1 MTNPIIEA
9 QRLGQSF
16 WYDKLSR
23 NLLVTGEL
31 RRLIEEAGITGV
43 TANPSVFAKAMID
56 TGDYDA
62 ALRRLLDRGIRDPKV
77 LYEQMAMDDVRMA
90 ADLLYPVYESSGRAD
105 GFVSLEVSPH
115 LAHDT
120 DATVDEARRLFQGV
134 SRHNVMIKVP
144 GTAAG
149 MPAIERLVSEGINVN
164 VTLLFGLGAYRACAE
179 AHLRG
184 LERRF
189 SYRGDLSRVAGVA
202 SFFLSRIDAVVDDQL
217 KAALAAQSPDRR
229 PTVAALM
236 GKIAIANAKAAYA
249 HYQEIIASP
258 RWRALAAHGAHPQRL
273 LWASTGTKNPGYSK
287 TMYVDDLMGADTVTT
302 VPDETLRA
310 YLQAGKPRSS
320 LAEGLE
326 QVHAR
331 LSMLSGIG
339 ISLDDVTDGLLAK
352 GVASFAADFDR
363 LLATLDRE
371 RARYQGADAQA
382 PSSPG

>member
-1 MTNPIIEA
+1 MTNPIVEA

-23 NLLVTGEL
+23 KLLVTGEL
-31 RRLIEEAGITGV
+31 RRLFEEGITGV
-43 TANPSVFAKAMID
+43 TANPSVFAKAIIG
-56 TGDYDA
+56 TGDYDV
-62 ALRRLLDRGIRDPKV
+62 ALRGLLDRGVRDPRT

-90 ADLLYPVYESSGRAD
+90 ADLLHPVYESSGRAD
-105 GFVSLEVSPH
+105 GYVSLEVSPH

-134 SRHNVMIKVP
+134 NRQNVMIKVP

-184 LERRF
+184 LERRL
-189 SYRGDLSRVAGVA
+189 SYRGDLSQVAGVA
-202 SFFLSRIDAVVDDQL
+202 SFFLSRIDAVVDDEL
-217 KAALAAQSPDRR
+217 KAALAARADRR
-229 PTVAALM
+229 PTVAALL
-236 GKIAIANAKAAYA
+236 GKIAIANAKVAYA
-249 HYQEIIASP
+249 HYQTIIASP

-273 LWASTGTKNPGYSK
+273 LWASTGTKNPTYSR
-287 TMYVDDLMGADTVTT
+287 TMYVDDLMGPDTVTT

-310 YLQAGKPRSS
+310 YLQTGKPRSS
-320 LAEGLE
+320 LAEGWE
-326 QVHAR
+326 QARAR
-331 LSMLSGIG
+331 LSMLSALG
-339 ISLDDVTDGLLAK
+339 ISLDDVTDGLLVK
-352 GVASFAADFDR
+352 GVASFSADFDR

-371 RARYQGADAQA
+371 RASYQGADAQA